1 MSGAT
6 EKVRTKAKARPPLT
20 PEEWEARI
28 NLIVQVISGLS
39 QMLTGKNKQK
49 YILPDDAP
57 AKTEY
62 TNLIKSLQHTVV
74 FYKKLCKKQKRVTK
88 RVATGGNRGF
98 KQERYVSAKTVAFV
112 NAHGDFTEALKLKP
126 QVEIGG
132 SAVWNIAQCT
142 QLFTWYLDNAKLK
155 NDAKR
160 SEVRLNDALISLFG
174 EFFSTLDKKQIWE
187 KDGARYITHTALQH
201 LIPLL
206 FDRSIPV
213 LPSLLTKEVTEALVA
228 REKELKSRTDA
239 NRKKR
244 EDAKNAVKV
253 ARKAALDAKKA
264 AVAAANAATAAA
276 AVAATAPAAVPVK

>member
-1 MSGAT
+1 MAEAT
-6 EKVRTKAKARPPLT
+6 EKVRTKAKARPPLSV
-20 PEEWEARI
+20 EDWEARI
-28 NLIVQVISGLS
+28 NLITQVISGLS
-39 QMLTGKNKQK
+39 TMLTGKNKQK

-74 FYKKLCKKQKRVTK
+74 FYKKLHKKQKRVTK

-98 KQERYVSAKTVAFV
+98 KQERYVSAKTAAFV
-112 NAHGDFTEALKLKP
+112 NAHGDFSEALKLKP
-126 QVEIGG
+126 QAEIGG

-155 NDAKR
+155 SDAKR

-187 KDGARYITHTALQH
+187 KDGSRYITHTALQH

-213 LPSLLTKEVTEALVA
+213 LPSLLTPQVVEAMIA

-244 EDAKNAVKV
+244 EDAKNAAKA

-264 AVAAANAATAAA
+264 AAANALAAA
-276 AVAATAPAAVPVK
+276 TPAATVPAK